1 MNRSRCLFRGLT
13 ALLAVLVAV
22 SSFCLPASA
31 SAFSDVTRSA
41 YYAYFD
47 AINYVSDNG
56 YMAGTGNGKFSPDRT
71 LNRGMFVTVL
81 YSFAGKP
88 LATGTIPFTDVSS
101 TAYYYQAV
109 RWAYANGVLSGTT
122 STTFSPDMEVNREQA
137 MVILKSYA
145 VKWLGK
151 DAYYCETV
159 TSAGDYSNI
168 SSWARDAMRW
178 AVSNGILIRANAFS
192 NLYPKA
198 AAARKELALWICRF
212 GQNVIGLDVTK
223 DTFSFKNN
231 SEDFISPSYNK
242 YLLSAEHWY
251 RLLSFA
257 NKEDKEGIRELQKKP
272 WNGVCFG
279 MTVSCLLDK
288 RGQIDF
294 NGNYANNCSNLF
306 AIPSPKTGRY
316 SGKNIQVTDFF
327 EDACITQAESTINFY
342 LLAQNITAVLEPS
355 EHARYLSKAS
365 VEDDSEL
372 EGAEEFV
379 AAMKHGGLALM
390 CIGGTTGASSSHSII
405 VYGYPNKRTET
416 NGKTLYIFQA
426 YDPNS
431 DTKSDFVL
439 RKDRSTFVRCTFR
452 GSTIGRAYY
461 YTDFRIFDAF
471 DIDGEGNN
479 IQSISDAHEP
489 Q

>member
-137 MVILKSYA
+137 MVFLKSYA

-168 SSWARDAMRW
+168 SSWAQNAMQW
-178 AVSNGILIRANAFS
+178 AVSNGILIRANASS

-212 GQNVIGLDVTK
+212 GQNVIGMDFSK
-223 DTFSFKNN
+223 DTFSFENKPD
-231 SEDFISPSYNK
+231 DF
-242 YLLSAEHWY
+242 LSATYKRFLISTVHY
-251 RLLSFA
+251 NRLFA
-257 NKEDKEGIRELQKKP
+257 HATSVEREYIRDMRTETYAGSCYGMSL
-272 WNGVCFG
+272 VCI
-279 MTVSCLLDK
+279 LDK
-288 RGQIDF
+288 LGQIDF
-294 NGNYANNCSNLF
+294 NGNYAKNCNTMH
-306 AIPSPKTGRY
+306 AIPSPKAQYTSIRHELVQDSYDGSVRM
-316 SGKNIQVTDFF
+316 
-327 EDACITQAESTINFY
+327 TQAESAINYYLMSQRIQSLVNPQVDARAYGHPELTAQTNTATFY
-342 LLAQNITAVLEPS
+342 SLPIYN
-355 EHARYLSKAS
+355 
-365 VEDDSEL
+365 
-372 EGAEEFV
+372 
-379 AAMKHGGLALM
+379 
-390 CIGGTTGASSSHSII
+390 
-405 VYGYPNKRTET
+405 
-416 NGKTLYIFQA
+416 
-426 YDPNS
+426 PNS
-431 DTKSDFVL
+431 ATKEEI
-439 RKDRSTFVRCTFR
+439 TFR
-452 GSTIGRAYY
+452 KEGGNYTYCTIPGIQVSSAYY
-461 YTDFRIFDAF
+461 YTNFQPFYAL
-471 DIDGEGNN
+471 DIDDAGNTQ
-479 IQSISDAHEP
+479 QSIVNAFGHE
-489 Q
+489 